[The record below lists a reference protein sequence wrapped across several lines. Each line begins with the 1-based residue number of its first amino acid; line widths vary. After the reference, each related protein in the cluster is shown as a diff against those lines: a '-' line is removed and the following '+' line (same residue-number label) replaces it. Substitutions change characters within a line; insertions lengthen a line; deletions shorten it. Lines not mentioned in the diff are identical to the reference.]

1 VLLVVVVA
9 HGGFVPGVPADYTR
23 AVDVTTPDGRR
34 LAVTETGDPNGAPV
48 IGHHGTP
55 GSGAFVPPLLEELA
69 REQGV
74 RLVLYDRPGYG
85 ASTRHEGRTVVDCVA
100 DVHAI
105 ADALALERFASWGIS
120 GGGPHVLA
128 CAARCDERLVAV
140 ASLASVAP
148 YEAEGLDWL
157 AGMGEG
163 NVQEF
168 DAVLGGPETLAPFLE
183 KERAEL
189 IAAEPEELA
198 AALRTL
204 LGPEDLEVLTVDHA
218 RNGVAEIRTGLAPGY
233 DGWLDDDL
241 AHCAPWG
248 FDLSEIGRPVLLV
261 HGEGDRFVPVAH
273 AHWLAAHIPGVEA
286 RILAGDGHLTMLVR
300 RVREAHEWLLA
311 RL

>member
-1 VLLVVVVA
+1 
-9 HGGFVPGVPADYTR
+9 
-23 AVDVTTPDGRR
+23 
-34 LAVTETGDPNGAPV
+34 
-48 IGHHGTP
+48 
-55 GSGAFVPPLLEELA
+55 
-69 REQGV
+69 
-74 RLVLYDRPGYG
+74 
-85 ASTRHEGRTVVDCVA
+85 
-100 DVHAI
+100 
-105 ADALALERFASWGIS
+105 
-120 GGGPHVLA
+120 
-128 CAARCDERLVAV
+128 
-140 ASLASVAP
+140 
-148 YEAEGLDWL
+148 
-157 AGMGEG
+157 MGEG